1 MDRIK
6 VTLSRKVGPFSVGV
20 WLFVIVAGVGLGLA
34 MRRGF
39 GRSNAD
45 TSGSVPDQ
53 GTGVDAEGF
62 APGSGISGQG
72 NAPVTIT
79 RTELV
84 DTVDREVIDD
94 IFKRFED
101 LEGSIKERN
110 RETRVGLDPVPIVLP
125 MPKVVD
131 DRAKVRSEF
140 IALFGVPPMESETT
154 ARWLRRIEAGRKA
167 GVTPTVA
174 PKSPAPTGTKHTV
187 AKGDTLWKIA
197 GKYGFPHWSPIYAAN
212 RSVIG
217 SDPDAIK
224 PGQVLVIPA
233 K

>member
-6 VTLSRKVGPFSVGV
+6 VTLSRKVGPFSIGV

-39 GRSNAD
+39 GKSNAD

-53 GTGVDAEGF
+53 GTGVDADGF
-62 APGSGISGQG
+62 APGSGIGGQG

-84 DTVDREVIDD
+84 DTVDREVLDN
-94 IFKRFED
+94 IFQRFAD
-101 LEGSIKERN
+101 LQGSIDERN
-110 RETRVGLDPVPIVLP
+110 RETRVGVDVPVAPLP
-125 MPKVVD
+125 RVVD

-154 ARWLRRIEAGRKA
+154 AKWLRRIEAGRKS
-167 GVTPTVA
+167 GVTPTT
-174 PKSPAPTGTKHTV
+174 PRSSAPTGTKHTV
-187 AKGDTLWKIA
+187 VKGDTLWKIA

-217 SDPDAIK
+217 PNPDLLR
-224 PGQVLVIPA
+224 PGQVLVIPS